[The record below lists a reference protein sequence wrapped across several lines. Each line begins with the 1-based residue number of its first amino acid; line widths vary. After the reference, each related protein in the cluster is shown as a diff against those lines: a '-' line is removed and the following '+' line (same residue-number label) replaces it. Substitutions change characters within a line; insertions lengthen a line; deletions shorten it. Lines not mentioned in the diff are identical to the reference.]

1 MELDTETGRNKR
13 ESESNSGDGIDHIL
27 ELRGVSRSFGSVEAV
42 VGVDLELRRG
52 EILGVV
58 GDNGAGKTTL
68 MKIVAGMVKVDEGEI
83 RIDGQRVEINDAQDA
98 RRQGVE
104 MIFQDLA
111 LFDNLDVAAN
121 VFIGREKT
129 RGMPGVLG
137 FLQKRQMHKEAKELL
152 KRLNIDIASTKTK
165 VGVLSGGQRQMV
177 AIARALAFEESETI
191 LLMDEPSAAL
201 GATES
206 ATVNELITSIN
217 QAGLSIILISHRI
230 PEVLS
235 LAHRV
240 LVMKRG
246 RRVDIVDAATL
257 TVEACVNLIVTGNDK
272 TQ

>member
-1 MELDTETGRNKR
+1 MELDTETGQSEW
-13 ESESNSGDGIDHIL
+13 ESEPNNGDGIDHIL
-27 ELRGVSRSFGSVEAV
+27 ELRGISRSFGSVEAV

-58 GDNGAGKTTL
+58 GDNGAGKSTL
-68 MKIVAGMVKVDEGEI
+68 MKIVAGMGRFDKGEI

-98 RRQGVE
+98 RRHGVE

-121 VFIGREKT
+121 IFIGREKT
-129 RGMPGVLG
+129 SGMPGVLG
-137 FLQKRQMHKEAKELL
+137 FLQKRQMHKEAEALL
-152 KRLNIDIASTKTK
+152 RRLNIDIGSTKTK

-177 AIARALAFEESETI
+177 AIARALAFEESESI
-191 LLMDEPSAAL
+191 LVMDDPSAAL

-206 ATVNELITSIN
+206 ATVNELISSIN
-217 QAGLSIILISHRI
+217 QTGLSIILISHRI

-246 RRVDIVDAATL
+246 RRVDVVDAASI
-257 TVEACVNLIVTGNDK
+257 TVEECVNLIVQGNENR
-272 TQ
+272 

>member
-1 MELDTETGRNKR
+1 MGVDAKTDW
-13 ESESNSGDGIDHIL
+13 SEKNSKSENNDGVDHVL
-27 ELRGVSRSFGSVEAV
+27 ELRGISRSFGSVEAV

-58 GDNGAGKTTL
+58 GDNGAGKSTL
-68 MKIVAGMVKVDEGEI
+68 MKIIAGMVRVDEGEI
-83 RIDGQRVEINDAQDA
+83 QIDGQRVEINDAQDA
-98 RRQGVE
+98 RRHGVE

-121 VFIGREKT
+121 IFIGREKT

-137 FLQKRQMHKEAKELL
+137 FLQKRQMHKEAEALL

-206 ATVNELITSIN
+206 STVNDLISSIN
-217 QAGLSIILISHRI
+217 RSGLSIILISHRI

-246 RRVDIVDAATL
+246 RRVGVVDAAAT
-257 TVEACVNLIVTGNDK
+257 TVEECVNLIVQGND
-272 TQ
+272 TN